1 MPITVKVYAF
11 RKVSPLQEAGSK
23 DVFSYIEPGVD
34 GIVLEVC
41 STKDSVPIVC
51 PTGELSE
58 TSQASAELTQIAEA
72 IRIENVLK
80 SSQIEL
86 LFWVRDP
93 QVLDTVAQAIE
104 NAGAVD
110 RAYLV
115 LEDLLHVRV
124 IRSKSSKVKAILKLA
139 NPFPNVSLLAKEGV
153 NALALPASVLRPRV
167 VRECS
172 SKGVAVVAW
181 LVNDVSQAVR
191 AVRYGVKLI
200 VTSRS
205 NLKKELLQYLG
216 DLIT

>member
-1 MPITVKVYAF
+1 MLVTVKVYAF
-11 RKVSPLQEAGSK
+11 RKLVPLPGAGSK
-23 DVFSYIEPGVD
+23 DVFSRIEPGVD

-41 STKDSVPIVC
+41 STKEGVPIVC
-51 PTGELSE
+51 PTGESSE
-58 TSQASAELTQIAEA
+58 TTQASAELTQVAEA
-72 IRIENVLK
+72 LRVENILK

-93 QVLDTVAQAIE
+93 RVLDTVAQAIE
-104 NAGAVD
+104 NAGAVN
-110 RAYLV
+110 RAYVV

-153 NALALPASVLRPRV
+153 DALALPAPVLRPRV

-172 SKGVAVVAW
+172 SRGVAVVAW

-191 AVRYGVKLI
+191 AVGYGVKLI

-205 NLKKELLQYLG
+205 NLKKELQQYLG
-216 DLIT
+216 DLLT